1 MTSGLKIDVNQTV
14 PQSGVLE
21 IKLDFDAAQSIHK
34 TGNGKYLMQPVI
46 RVVP

>member
-1 MTSGLKIDVNQTV
+1 MNQTV
-14 PQSGVLE
+14 PLGGALE
-21 IKLDFDAAQSIHK
+21 IKLGFDAAQSIHK